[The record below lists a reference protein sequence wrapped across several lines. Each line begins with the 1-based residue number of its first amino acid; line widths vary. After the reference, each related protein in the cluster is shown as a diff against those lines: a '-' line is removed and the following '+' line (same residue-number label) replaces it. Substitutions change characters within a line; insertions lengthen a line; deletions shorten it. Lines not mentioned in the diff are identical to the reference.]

1 MMTSSVFRDDVIKI
15 GVFQRI
21 FGTVTENSAVIAIFV
36 LRRWQTPHF
45 KAKILFY
52 NLQLSFLASCAV

>member
-1 MMTSSVFRDDVIKI
+1 MTSSVFRDDVIKI

-21 FGTVTENSAVIAIFV
+21 FGTVPENSAVIVIFV

-45 KAKILFY
+45 KGKILLY